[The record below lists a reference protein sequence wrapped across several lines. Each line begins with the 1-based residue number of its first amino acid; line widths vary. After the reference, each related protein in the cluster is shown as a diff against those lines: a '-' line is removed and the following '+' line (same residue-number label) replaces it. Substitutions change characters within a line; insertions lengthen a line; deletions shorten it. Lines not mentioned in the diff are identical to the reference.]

1 MMSTSQPRTIER
13 MGQREIGLIVKGT
26 KLDEPVAAADAT
38 QRRHAH
44 VIIIGAGLSG
54 VAAAIR
60 MSRRGW
66 RDFLVLERAATAGGT
81 WRDNTY
87 PGAACDIPSHLYTY
101 SFAPNPNWTRSFSS
115 QPEIQRYITDTM
127 RQCGVDDRH
136 VFGCEVMAA
145 HWNNDLAQWTLQ
157 TTKGT
162 FTSDILVGAWGA
174 LCEPHAPDIPG
185 LETFE
190 GRVFHSARWDHQTD
204 LTGRNVAVIGTG
216 ASAIQIVPAV
226 AEKAASVVVFQ
237 RTAPWVLPRMDRRYS
252 ALERFAFRRVPF
264 YRRLVRSTLYWTHEA
279 QAVGLARRPWLLK
292 PVEILCKAKLRYEV
306 SDPMTR
312 RRLQP
317 SYRLGCKRIL
327 ISNSYYR
334 AFSRQN
340 VHLVTAGMDKIGVD
354 YVSTKDGTEYKADSI
369 ILATGFHV
377 TDSPAYRRIFGKGGH
392 SLGQVFD
399 EVGRKCYK
407 GTAIAG
413 FPNLFI
419 LVGPNTGL
427 GHNSMI
433 LMIQSQVNYVVD
445 TIETM
450 RQRGIRSVEVREDA
464 QEKYSRWLQRR
475 LSRSVW
481 NTGGCSSWYID
492 KHGVNTTLWPGLCG
506 EFRRITRKSDLES
519 YHQSMHEVS

>member
-1 MMSTSQPRTIER
+1 M
-13 MGQREIGLIVKGT
+13 KGT
-26 KLDEPVAAADAT
+26 KLEEPVAAGNAT
-38 QRRHAH
+38 QGRHSH
-44 VIIIGAGLSG
+44 VIIIGAGIAG

-60 MSRRGW
+60 ISQRGW
-66 RDFLVLERAATAGGT
+66 RDFLILERGAAPGGT

-87 PGAACDIPSHLYTY
+87 PGAACDIPSHLYAY

-115 QPEIQRYITDTM
+115 QPEIQRYITDAV
-127 RQCGVDDRH
+127 RQFGVDDRQ
-136 VFGCEVMAA
+136 VFDCEVMAA
-145 HWNNDLAQWTLQ
+145 HWNAAAARWELQ
-157 TTKGT
+157 TTKGA

-174 LCEPHAPDIPG
+174 LCEPHAPDIQG
-185 LETFE
+185 LEIFE
-190 GRVFHSARWDHQTD
+190 GRVFHSARWDHQVD
-204 LTGRNVAVIGTG
+204 LTERNVAIIGTG
-216 ASAIQIVPAV
+216 ASAIQIVPAA
-226 AEKAASVVVFQ
+226 AEKAASVAVFQ

-264 YRRLVRSTLYWTHEA
+264 YLKLVRSALYWAHEA
-279 QAVGLARRPWLLK
+279 QAVGLAMGPWLLK
-292 PVEILCKAKLRYEV
+292 PAEILCKAKLRHEV
-306 SDPMTR
+306 RDPLTR

-334 AFSRQN
+334 AFNRQN
-340 VHLVTAGMDKIGVD
+340 VHLVTAGIEKIGTD
-354 YVSTKDGTEYKADSI
+354 YIRTKDGSQYKADAI

-377 TDSPAYRRIFGKGGH
+377 TDSPVYRRIFGKDGR
-392 SLGQVFD
+392 SLGEMFD

-433 LMIQSQVNYVVD
+433 LMIESQVNYVVD

-450 RQRGIRSVEVREDA
+450 RQRGIRWVEVREDA
-464 QEKYSRWLQRR
+464 QDRYSRWLQRR

-481 NTGGCSSWYID
+481 NTGGCLSWYID
-492 KHGVNTTLWPGLCG
+492 KHGSNTTMWPGFSG
-506 EFRRITRKSDLES
+506 EFRRITRNFDRES
-519 YHQSMHEVS
+519 YHQSMHGAS